1 MSGGDALALDHLVLA
16 AASLDAGVRWCE
28 EELGITPGP
37 GGRHPLMGTH
47 NRLFGIASAAYARAY
62 FEIIAIDPQAPTPR
76 GKRWFGLDEIDL
88 RAGPRLL
95 HAVAR
100 CTALD
105 ERLAALRAAG
115 CDEGVP
121 IAASRDTAYGL
132 LAWRIAVRD
141 DGRLLCGGALPS
153 LIEWGS
159 VHPADALPASGVTL
173 HSLALRGLPKAAVHA
188 LNWPGVEFAADAGPA
203 LAATM
208 DTPRGRIALHSL

>member
-1 MSGGDALALDHLVLA
+1 MNAVLDHLVVA
-16 AASLDAGVRWCE
+16 ANSLDEGVRWCE
-28 EELGITPGP
+28 ATLGITPGP

-47 NRLFGIASAAYARAY
+47 NRLFGIAGAAFARAY
-62 FEIIAIDPQAPTPR
+62 FEIIAIDPQALAPGR
-76 GKRWFGLDEIDL
+76 KRWFGLDEIDL
-88 RAGPRLL
+88 RARPRLV

-100 CTALD
+100 CAALD

-115 CDEGVP
+115 CDGGVP

-188 LNWPGVEFAADAGPA
+188 LNWPGVEFAVDAGPA

-208 DTPRGRIALHSL
+208 DTPRGRITLHSH